1 MYNLF
6 IWEIYE
12 NPMAFQNNKIIRG
25 GHRLIFLI

>member
-12 NPMAFQNNKIIRG
+12 NPMAFQNNKIIQTII
-25 GHRLIFLI
+25 IFNNK